1 MDRNFA
7 MAGFHIMTLAES
19 VAISGLV
26 LNILVAVIGLTWG
39 VAKIRDAVRTE
50 IEEHREKFDG
60 HIDILRQNTG
70 EMGAA
75 LRQKINDVE
84 LYARDTF
91 MRRDSFQLVQAE
103 LKEQVKALGD
113 KIENRLERMEQKID
127 DKH

>member
-1 MDRNFA
+1 M
-7 MAGFHIMTLAES
+7 GFGIMTVAES
-19 VAISGLV
+19 VAISGLI

-50 IEEHREKFDG
+50 IEEHREKFEG
-60 HIDILRQNTG
+60 QIDTLRKNTG

-91 MRRDSFQLVQAE
+91 MRRDSFAAVQAE
-103 LKEQVKALGD
+103 LKAQMQAMGD
-113 KIENRLERMEQKID
+113 KIETRLERMETKID
-127 DKH
+127 NKK